1 MPDNFLLTLA
11 YFEHSG
17 RGVACTRDIE
27 VPLFRLISPTY
38 FILFT
43 SHFLLSS
50 RMSPRLLFI
59 HLAGRNASSGDTLQ
73 CHDDNFACPHENI
86 HRSSN

>member
-27 VPLFRLISPTY
+27 VPLSSHLSYVFYSIHLS
-38 FILFT
+38 FT
-43 SHFLLSS
+43 PLS